1 MLNLLDRDLKSA
13 IINVK
18 RTKTIHFLTIKKESM
33 RTTSQQKQ
41 NKEIEIIKIRTKWNS
56 KVEKY
61 NNWNVKIH

>member
-1 MLNLLDRDLKSA
+1 MLNLLDKDLKSA

-18 RTKTIHFLTIKKESM
+18 TTKTIHFLTIKKESM

-41 NKEIEIIKIRTKWNS
+41 NINKEIEIITIRTKWNS

-61 NNWNVKIH
+61 NN